1 MTLGK
6 RIAEHRKRLGL
17 TQDQLAEQLGV
28 TAQAVSKW
36 ENDQSCPDITTLP
49 RLADIFGT
57 SVDALLGRDA
67 PVHHGEVID
76 NDEQADGL
84 HIENGKWNLQWHG
97 SHGVGFAVFVLLT
110 GILFLISSLLSLSVS
125 FWNILWPTALL
136 CFGIFGLLKKFSF
149 FRCCCALLGG
159 WFLCEQFHVLPFQLD
174 GNTIWAVI
182 LLISGISLLIDA
194 LSRSRKSA
202 YTDATYTDLNGK
214 VHHGKQRSDFE
225 LEENSF
231 VYHGSFGENMQTVIL
246 ERMDEGEVHCSF
258 GDYVIDLSGVEQV
271 GTQCEL
277 ELHCSFGELRVLV
290 PKRFCVKPVSST
302 AFAGFSV
309 SGQPESVPAGVIH
322 MESHCSFGEISVEY
336 I

>member
-6 RIAEHRKRLGL
+6 RIAEHRKQLGL

-76 NDEQADGL
+76 NEEQANGL
-84 HIENGKWNLQWHG
+84 HVENGSWNFQWHG
-97 SHGVGFAVFVLLT
+97 SHGIGFAVFVLLT
-110 GILFLISSLLSLSVS
+110 GILYLVASLLSLSAS
-125 FWNILWPTALL
+125 LWDILWPSALL
-136 CFGIFGLLKKFSF
+136 CFGIFGLFKKFSF
-149 FRCCCALLGG
+149 FRCCCALLGA
-159 WFLCEQFHVLPFQLD
+159 WNLCELFFVLPFQLD
-174 GNTIWAVI
+174 SNMIWAVI
-182 LLISGISLLIDA
+182 LLILGISLLIDA
-194 LSRSRKSA
+194 LGRSRKSA

-214 VHHGKQRSDFE
+214 IHHGKQRCDFE
-225 LEENSF
+225 LDENGF
-231 VYHGSFGENMQTVIL
+231 TYHGSFGENMQTVML
-246 ERMDEGEVHCSF
+246 ERMDEGDVHCSF
-258 GDYVIDLSGVEQV
+258 GEYVIDLSGVEQV
-271 GTQCEL
+271 GTRCEL

-290 PKRFCVKPVSST
+290 PRRFCVKPVSST
-302 AFAGFSV
+302 TFAGFSV
-309 SGQPESVPAGVIH
+309 SGQPDPTPVGIIYLEAS
-322 MESHCSFGEISVEY
+322 CSFGEISVEY